1 MWVHRFKMALV
12 GITLIQGGEELLAD
26 RAISSAVAQSPG
38 ATVTHLSADTL
49 ELGQITDALAP
60 SLFGDARVV
69 VIKEIQDLAAE
80 LSDEIAEYIENPDE
94 GVHLVL
100 WHKGGVKG
108 KALLEKIKKAKP
120 TLVAAEAIKKESD
133 KADFV
138 RAEFARLGRK
148 ISGDAVTAIVGA
160 LGSDMRELSGVCSQ
174 LASDVA
180 AGATI
185 TEEDV
190 AKFQQ
195 GRVETTGFDV
205 ADAVLE
211 GKTDLALVT
220 LRQALETG
228 VDPVMII
235 SALAGSLRAL
245 AKVSGANRGSK
256 SFELAGPLGFSP
268 WQIDKARRQL
278 SGWSPAT
285 LAGAVVAL
293 AQADADIKG
302 AASDPIY
309 ALERTIISISRSRSH
324 SK

>member
-1 MWVHRFKMALV
+1 MWVDRFKMALM

-26 RAISSAVAQSPG
+26 RAISEVLAQNKE
-38 ATVTHLSADTL
+38 ATATQLSAENL
-49 ELGQITDALAP
+49 ELGQITDSLAP
-60 SLFGDARVV
+60 SLFGDARII
-69 VIKEIQDLAAE
+69 VIKDIQDLAAD
-80 LSDEIAEYIENPDE
+80 LSEEITAYLDNPDE
-94 GVHLVL
+94 NVQLVL

-120 TLVAAEAIKKESD
+120 ALVTAEAIKKESD

-138 RAEFARLGRK
+138 RAEFTRLGRK
-148 ISGDAVTAIVGA
+148 IAPDAITAIVAA

-180 AGATI
+180 AGALI

-205 ADAVLE
+205 ADAVLD

-228 VDPVMII
+228 VDPVMIV
-235 SALAGSLRAL
+235 SALAGSVRAL
-245 AKVSGANRGSK
+245 AKVSGANRGAK
-256 SFELAGPLGFSP
+256 SFELAGQLGLSP

-285 LAGAVVAL
+285 LAAAVVTL

-302 AASDPIY
+302 ASSDPIY
-309 ALERTIISISRSRSH
+309 ALERSIIEISRARSRG
-324 SK
+324 